1 MTKLKVTGLC
11 KSYDQQALL
20 RDINFEVAEGS
31 LFSILGA
38 SGSGKTTILKI
49 ISGLIPADHGQVYLD
64 GCEISRLKPE
74 ERGIAYV
81 FQEPLLFPHLTVKDN
96 IGFGLMVRNVK
107 PATIESRVDQLLTL
121 LKIEDLK
128 DRRPFEISGGQQ
140 QRVAIARALAT
151 EPPLILMDEPFSNLD
166 LLLRQEMGAL
176 LKRLQQQLGL
186 TIVFVTHDLN
196 ESLILSDQI
205 ALMADGK
212 ILQSGSA
219 KRVYYQPGS
228 PQIGAL
234 MGAGNWIPGQIEQ
247 GCFRSA
253 LGSFNAP
260 GQAPGPAH
268 LFLRPHQL
276 DIAPPSADN
285 RFKIVKIAAQG
296 KETRLFLAYQ
306 NGQLLVDTFKDLTA
320 QAGDWLGLE
329 FPSHRLHY
337 VRLAV

>member
-11 KSYDQQALL
+11 KSYDHQALL
-20 RDINFEVAEGS
+20 EDIDFEVPAGS
-31 LFSILGA
+31 LFSILGS

-49 ISGLIPADHGQVYLD
+49 ITGLIPPDQGQLYLD

-81 FQEPLLFPHLTVKDN
+81 FQEPLLFPHLTVNEN
-96 IGFGLMVRNVK
+96 IAFGLTVRNVK
-107 PATIESRVDQLLTL
+107 PAAIESRVAELLTL

-128 DRRPFEISGGQQ
+128 NRRPCEISGGQQ

-151 EPPLILMDEPFSNLD
+151 KPPLILMDEPFSNLD
-166 LLLRQEMGAL
+166 PLLRQEMGAL

-196 ESLILSDQI
+196 ESLILSDDI

-212 ILQSGSA
+212 IVQCGPA
-219 KRVYYQPGS
+219 KTVYYQPNS
-228 PQIGAL
+228 RQIGAL
-234 MGAGNWIPGQIEQ
+234 MGAGNWIPGEIAQ
-247 GCFRSA
+247 GCFRCA
-253 LGSFNAP
+253 LGSFNAQ
-260 GQAPGPAH
+260 GQAPGPAR

-285 RFKIVKIAAQG
+285 RFEIVKIQAQG

-306 NGQLLVDTFKDLTA
+306 NGQLIVDIFKDVTA
-320 QAGDWLGLE
+320 QAGDWLGLQ

-337 VRLAV
+337 VRAAV

>member
-1 MTKLKVTGLC
+1 MKLRVTGLS
-11 KSYDQQALL
+11 KSYDHKALL
-20 RDINFEVAEGS
+20 RDIDFEVAAGS
-31 LFSILGA
+31 LLSILGA

-49 ISGLIPADHGQVYLD
+49 ITGLIPPDQGQLYLD

-81 FQEPLLFPHLTVKDN
+81 FQEPLLFPHLTVKEN
-96 IGFGLMVRNVK
+96 IAFGLTVRNVK
-107 PATIESRVDQLLTL
+107 PAAIESRVAELLTL

-128 DRRPFEISGGQQ
+128 NRRPFEISGGQQ

-166 LLLRQEMGAL
+166 PLLRQEMGAL

-196 ESLILSDQI
+196 ESLILSDDI

-212 ILQSGSA
+212 IVQCGPA
-219 KRVYYQPGS
+219 KTVYYQPDS

-234 MGAGNWIPGQIEQ
+234 MGAGNWIPGEIAQ
-247 GCFRSA
+247 GFFRCA
-253 LGSFNAP
+253 LGSFNAQ
-260 GQAPGPAH
+260 GQAPGPAR

-285 RFKIVKIAAQG
+285 RFEIVKIQAQG

-306 NGQLLVDTFKDLTA
+306 NGELIVDTFKDVTA
-320 QAGDWLGLE
+320 QAGDWLGLQ
-329 FPSHRLHY
+329 FPSQRRHY
-337 VRLAV
+337 VRVAV

>member
-1 MTKLKVTGLC
+1 MKLKVTGLS
-11 KSYDQQALL
+11 KSYDHQALL
-20 RDINFEVAEGS
+20 QDIDFEVAAGS

-49 ISGLIPADHGQVYLD
+49 ITGLIPPDQGQLYLD

-96 IGFGLMVRNVK
+96 IAFGLTVRKVK
-107 PATIESRVDQLLTL
+107 PAAIESRVAELLTL

-128 DRRPFEISGGQQ
+128 NRRPCEISGGQQ

-151 EPPLILMDEPFSNLD
+151 APPLILMDEPFSNLD
-166 LLLRQEMGAL
+166 PLLRQEMGAL

-196 ESLILSDQI
+196 ESLILSDDI

-212 ILQSGSA
+212 IVQSGPA
-219 KRVYYQPGS
+219 KTVYYQPDS

-234 MGAGNWIPGQIEQ
+234 MGAGNWIPGEIEQ
-247 GCFRSA
+247 GCFRCA
-253 LGSFNAP
+253 LGSFNAQ
-260 GQAPGPAH
+260 GQAPGPAS

-285 RFKIVKIAAQG
+285 RFEIVKIQVQG

-306 NGQLLVDTFKDLTA
+306 NGELLVVDTFKDVTA
-320 QAGDWLGLE
+320 QAGDWLGLQ
-329 FPSHRLHY
+329 FPSHRRHY
-337 VRLAV
+337 VRVAV